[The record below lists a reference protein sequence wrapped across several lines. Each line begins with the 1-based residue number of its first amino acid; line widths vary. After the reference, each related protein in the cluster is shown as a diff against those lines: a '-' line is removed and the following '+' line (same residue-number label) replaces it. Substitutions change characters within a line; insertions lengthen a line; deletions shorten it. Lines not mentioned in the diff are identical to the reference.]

1 MIVHPEAIKY
11 GRVTEGALERIF
23 QQHLL
28 QGRPVDE
35 LIVQP
40 PLSRPIL
47 KNAKHS
53 RVKPYFRNKK

>member
-1 MIVHPEAIKY
+1 
-11 GRVTEGALERIF
+11 LERIF

-35 LIVQP
+35 LVVQP

-53 RVKPYFRNKK
+53 RVKSYFRNKK